1 MKNLISIVEIP
12 TIEFPRAVAFYQTI
26 LNTSIEEINMDG
38 VLMGLFPSDGENVS
52 VALINSSQYKTS
64 LDGAVVYFNAGDD
77 LQIVLDKIKVNGGKI
92 IVPKTDIGSG
102 MGFYGMFMDT
112 EGNKLGLHSKN

>member
-1 MKNLISIVEIP
+1 MNNLISIVEIP
-12 TIEFPRAVAFYQTI
+12 TIEFPRAVKFYQTI

-38 VLMGLFPSDGENVS
+38 ALMGLFPSDGETVS
-52 VALINSSQYKTS
+52 VALISSGQYKPS
-64 LDGAVVYFNAGDD
+64 MDGAVVYFNAGDD
-77 LQIVLDKIKVNGGKI
+77 LQIVLDKIKANGGKI

-102 MGFYGMFMDT
+102 IGFYAMFNDT